1 MTPYYQDDSVVIYH
15 GDCRD
20 VLAGS
25 DLFADGI
32 FADPPYNVGIEYG
45 SHRDKMSEA
54 DYRDWCKTW
63 FQLCLVHTDGAV
75 VITPGMV
82 SVPMWIAEIQPTHKL
97 IAWTKANNNSRNY
110 IGKTSGYQ
118 CWEPM
123 LVYKKAK
130 TTVLRD
136 WVDCPISLQTTAN
149 GHPCPK
155 PLKLLHWVV
164 DSFIPESGTILDPFM
179 GSGTTLRA
187 AKNLGR
193 KAIGIEIEERY
204 CELAASRM
212 AQEVLT
218 LGA

>member
-1 MTPYYQDDSVVIYH
+1 MKPYYEDEATIIYH

-20 VLAGS
+20 VLPSLDVTVDAV
-25 DLFADGI
+25 
-32 FADPPYNVGIEYG
+32 FADPPYNVGLTYA
-45 SHRDKMSEA
+45 SHDDKMDPKA
-54 DYRDWCKTW
+54 YRDWCASW
-63 FQLCLVHTDGAV
+63 FQLCQDRTDGAV

-82 SVPMWIAEIQPTHKL
+82 SVPMWIAEVEPTHKL

-123 LVYKKAK
+123 LVYGKSKA
-130 TTVLRD
+130 TVLRD
-136 WVDCPISLQTTAN
+136 WVDCPISLQKTAN

-155 PLKLLHWVV
+155 PLKLLHWVMEG
-164 DSFIPESGTILDPFM
+164 FTNPGETILDPFM

-204 CELAASRM
+204 CDLAASRL
-212 AQEVLT
+212 AQEVL
-218 LGA
+218 AV